1 MKNKPGSKKKKETPK
16 GKDNRKE
23 KILLRLYIS
32 KHTPNSVNA
41 LANLKKI
48 CESASEVSYEVE
60 IIDIKENPK
69 LAFEDN
75 ILAVPTL
82 MRILP
87 HEIKRIIGDLSNT
100 EKVLVGLDINQIA

>member
-1 MKNKPGSKKKKETPK
+1 MKEKPGSKKKEALK
-16 GKDNRKE
+16 GKDKRKE

-32 KHTPNSVNA
+32 RHTPNSVNA

-48 CESASEVSYEVE
+48 CESSSDVIYEVE

-69 LAFEDN
+69 LAYEDN

-87 HEIKRIIGDLSNT
+87 GEIKRIIGDLSNA
-100 EKVLVGLDINQIA
+100 EKVLVGLDINQIS